1 MATLTIN
8 ESEINDSGTDQ
19 TPSWTEKG
27 TAGNTFAV
35 QSTANA
41 ARLTLTGTANDVVLI
56 EGKSTDYTA
65 KLSGKTLTLVNSNTN
80 QIITLALTT
89 DSVVNFA
96 FLDGSLDMSLAS
108 KKLGAQT
115 LTTTATKI
123 TAAVAADNTS
133 ANEFF
138 NPTTTSP
145 GVTGEDNVF
154 TLTEVAPTLTK
165 TFLWDGVDTTAL
177 KNLVSYANQIQNRG
191 GDKVTTTTSNDTA
204 AGAVDGTFFDPAY
217 VDLLNN
223 IITSVKYANLVDEK
237 LTANPAFLSTSGKT
251 VGVIEG
257 GVHTTANDDLIV
269 AGTSY
274 ALNGAY
280 INGGAGNDT
289 LEVEMK
295 GPFAQP
301 KQLLSIETVKVHN
314 VANYYDSASFGL
326 NNTGRNPNGGVNDIT
341 KIQLDGGQGGVTS
354 TSTHSI
360 LDLTNARSLKF
371 LDVSESE
378 ASGALTVLGIKNYP
392 VTTLEGGFTNDVNL
406 HYTTGQ
412 KAVLDLKLVNVN
424 FTGNSTGTNS
434 GTTAG
439 QLNIAHNA
447 GHIRIN
453 SDGFSNVLDS
463 VDFGAKFQKLTVTG
477 AGQLIINSELN
488 FDNGVATIDAATNTG
503 GLTVNLA
510 TAAGTKISPLKAIT
524 INGSTAD
531 DTITINDT
539 APDGVALKINLG
551 TGENVLNI
559 DKVLNAGAKS
569 VITGDNLTLNVNFA
583 GVNLTR
589 ANISGVDAVVIK
601 DTIGA
606 ATPALTITAAQL
618 KALGADKFVSDHNT
632 NTSITT
638 AANVN
643 LKIVV
648 TASTSLSDLID
659 VTKLDSNVKLSFD
672 IAKDATL
679 TLTAEQLDKYVA
691 HDGINSTG
699 VDNGKVV
706 INNAGLK
713 FDAFDAVVGDLAGT
727 VAAGQN
733 DFVINRSITGYDRPA
748 VATGTDTLVIDS
760 GALPVPVAPATTATP
775 TPLSVVANNTSAAQF
790 QANVGALVLNGA
802 NDVNF
807 TAPVKFGT
815 ATTSVDN
822 FKLDASALTGKL
834 NGLKIVD
841 FNKITVGADTTW
853 GSVKGTAGVDRI
865 EVTLSG
871 DVGTGATVATG
882 GLKSSGVETYVVT
895 GLDANRTFNVCDT
908 TEGLVTL
915 GLQGNAGKAVTFNN
929 VKFNVGFIM
938 EGDGKTGYETLPK
951 AAGNPNYSNVGTLN
965 AKYYTY
971 DENFTANVSV
981 SNQGKSLGLQTDG
994 LTERVLHVDGI
1005 NIDNAKAANI
1015 TITDGDVVIAGINST
1030 GANELQSV
1038 KLTSANDVTV
1048 TLNATANNLTKFDA
1062 SAVVGDATVVIGN
1075 TDGLF
1080 TPTYGDDT
1088 SAVVDLS
1095 KTAVTGVDFVKI
1107 IEGGTLSL
1115 SLAQLT
1121 DIGASDIT
1129 VIDGNDGNTTAG
1141 TATLNLTGLD
1151 ETVFS
1156 VSNFSAGITLGSIS
1170 IVDRTGDTNTAND
1183 VVTLNAATTLTNVPS
1198 LTIPAGMTL
1207 NLTAAQ
1213 FQQLAGKGTVANSGT
1228 INITDLKQA
1237 DVDAGLDLS
1246 GITNAGA
1253 GKFGTI
1259 TLAENVVLKAGTN
1272 LNAAKLIEDSGIG
1285 GGTQIGTIDG
1295 TESAGVSV
1303 LTDDRFA
1310 VLGNTGFAITLAA
1323 NQELTLATEAQAHN
1337 RVVNGATGTKVT
1349 FSFTA
1354 ATAASQVNFVDG
1366 NHTGGILTGLNL
1378 ANFSN
1383 VGTLSV
1389 LSSLVQNNNVEQILG
1404 NLNKSTL
1411 VLIDNVTV
1419 AGTAAAAT
1427 HRNVDV
1433 ATGDTVSGNLIFQN
1447 LNYADPAFVKLTKLD
1462 ISMKG
1467 GSTITGNLDIPG
1479 GLVADSKTGFDT
1491 LTINSQGSTA
1501 NTITGNITAGTN
1513 GLATENNLLNV
1524 AVNATTNLSVGT
1536 YNATT
1541 GAATAG
1547 NGSIVFTSVND
1558 ALVTGSDSA
1567 TANFTVT
1574 GAGNVKVTQL
1584 DVSDNDVDV
1593 LNVTNSGTGTLTV
1606 TGASPAI
1613 KVSTVA
1619 ETVNLKGTGAMK
1631 FGTVTTNATTGL
1643 VTDIDPSVA
1652 ATAALTINA
1661 ATATGAVDLGTVT
1674 VSDDFT
1680 FTAGTGKTT
1689 LTLGGDDS
1697 ASGDG
1702 DTTTAVMGADDVW
1715 TVDMSTAAAASTLTI
1730 DNSTTFGAGLGSQV
1744 DIKLGTTGN
1753 NTVVFDGT
1761 NTIGNVDKFSI
1772 TGTGT
1777 LQVKGA
1783 LDFRTIGTTTN
1794 ATTGVT
1800 TQDLTLGDLDIVLA
1814 AGASIQMT
1822 DAQYAA
1828 FVAAGG
1834 TISGAG
1840 TTLLV
1845 SDAISAGASI
1855 DLTEYRGI
1863 TAVQVDKTLTDTL
1876 KLTDDQAKVATIIT
1890 NAAGVV
1896 TAATWDDPDVTGTT
1910 NPHLVGDLRDL
1921 AAGATVT
1928 VLANGTAD
1936 LTTLRGLDAIDIQP
1950 STSAAVTISAT
1961 AANDQLAALGG
1972 GVAALTD
1979 LQAANSLVV
1988 KTTVANS
1995 FRNPVT
2001 NALAASV
2008 NDVNFTVTHDATTGA
2023 ATAVAVSGIAG
2034 AIDSAFNGF
2043 YDGASG
2049 ATTTGDTVFQTLVS
2063 TSGVPTAATTVSYT
2077 AAGSMS
2083 SGVTSSGNLATSQ
2096 FAADTIAFVAEADP
2110 TLTGGNLTA
2119 ITNFVTTA
2127 TNTATPT
2134 KPIDVL
2140 NFEAFLTGASTSVAL
2155 GVAAGNAVKQ
2165 VSTVTVAGAVEANE
2179 TITIGGVAA
2188 ANVVVTTGAD
2198 ATTTAAAIK
2207 TAIDAAAGS
2216 TVDVTVAA
2224 GVVTLTAKVAGTGFT
2239 PSVVSITD
2247 GTSATPGVGTT
2258 AITGAVTAN
2267 NVGTAGAAFTNKVS
2281 VVALANVGGTLDTGD
2296 FAAAG
2301 TAFAAIA
2308 NGDKGVVIT
2317 SDVATG
2323 NKIYYVYDSDATA
2336 GVTAAVTLVG
2346 TIDNI
2351 PTAAGNFFVA

>member
-96 FLDGSLDMSLAS
+96 FLDGSLDMNLAS
-108 KKLGAQT
+108 KKLGEQA
-115 LTTTATKI
+115 LTTTAAKI

-133 ANEFF
+133 AKDFF
-138 NPTTTSP
+138 SPTTTSP

-177 KNLVSYANQIQNRG
+177 KNLVSYANQVQNRG

-204 AGAVDGTFFDPAY
+204 TGAVDGTFFDPAY

-223 IITSVKYANLVDEK
+223 IIANVKYANLVDEK

-301 KQLLSIETVKVHN
+301 KQLLSIETVRVHN

-326 NNTGRNPNGGVNDIT
+326 NNTGRNANGGVNDIT
-341 KIQLDGGQGGVTS
+341 KIQLDSGQGGVTS

-378 ASGALTVLGIKNYP
+378 ASGALTILGIKNYP
-392 VTTLEGGFTNDVNL
+392 ATTLEGGFTNDVNL

-412 KAVLDLKLVNVN
+412 KAVLDLKLVNVD

-434 GTTAG
+434 GAVAG
-439 QLNIAHNA
+439 QLNIAHNV

-453 SDGFSNVLDS
+453 SDGFSNVLDA

-477 AGQLIINSELN
+477 SGQLIINSELK

-503 GLTVNLA
+503 GLTVNLD
-510 TAAGTKISPLKAIT
+510 TTAGTKISPLKTIT

-539 APDGVALKINLG
+539 APAGVALKIDLG
-551 TGENVLNI
+551 KGENVLNI

-569 VITGDNLTLNVNFA
+569 VITGDSLTVKVNVA
-583 GVNLTR
+583 GIDLTR
-589 ANISGVDAVVIK
+589 ADIRGVDTVVIK

-618 KALGADKFVSDHNT
+618 KALTADKFVSDHNT
-632 NTSITT
+632 NTSLTT
-638 AANVN
+638 ANNVN

-713 FDAFDAVVGDLAGT
+713 FDAFDAAMGDLAGT
-727 VAAGQN
+727 TAATQN
-733 DFVINRSITGYDRPA
+733 DFVINRSITGYDRPTT
-748 VATGTDTLVIDS
+748 ATGTDTLAIDS

-775 TPLSVVANNTSAAQF
+775 TPLSVVANNAAQF
-790 QANVGALVLNGA
+790 QANVGALVLKGA

-815 ATTSVDN
+815 ASTSVDN
-822 FKLDASALTGKL
+822 FKVDASALTGKL

-895 GLDANRTFNVCDT
+895 GLDMSRTFNVCDT
-908 TEGLVTL
+908 TEGLTTL

-971 DENFTANVSV
+971 DENFTANVAV
-981 SNQGKSLGLQTDG
+981 SNQGKALGLQTDG
-994 LTERVLHVDGI
+994 AKERVLHVDGI

-1030 GANELQSV
+1030 AANELQSV

-1048 TLNATANNLTKFDA
+1048 TLNASANNLTTFDA
-1062 SAVVGDATVVIGN
+1062 SAVAGDATVVIGN
-1075 TDGLF
+1075 TDAGF
-1080 TPTYGDDT
+1080 TPTHGDDT
-1088 SAVVDLS
+1088 FATVDLS
-1095 KTAVTGVDFVKI
+1095 KTAVTGVDFVEI

-1121 DIGASDIT
+1121 AIGASDIT

-1170 IVDRTGDTNTAND
+1170 IVDRTGDANTAND

-1237 DVDAGLDLS
+1237 DVDAGFDLT

-1259 TLAENVVLKAGTN
+1259 TLAENIVLKAGTN
-1272 LNAAKLIEDSGIG
+1272 LNAAKLIEDADTS
-1285 GGTQIGTIDG
+1285 GTING
-1295 TESAGVSV
+1295 AEATGVSV

-1337 RVVNGATGTKVT
+1337 RVINGAAGTKVT

-1366 NHTGGILTGLNL
+1366 THTGAPSAVTGLNL
-1378 ANFSN
+1378 GNFSN
-1383 VGTLSV
+1383 IGTLSV
-1389 LSSLVQNNNVEQILG
+1389 LSSLVQNFNVEQILG
-1404 NLNKSTL
+1404 NLNKNTL

-1419 AGTAAAAT
+1419 AGSAAAAT

-1467 GSTITGNLDIPG
+1467 GSIITGNLDIPG

-1631 FGTVTTNATTGL
+1631 FGTVTTNATTGA

-1702 DTTTAVMGADDVW
+1702 DTITAVMGAGDVW

-1814 AGASIQMT
+1814 AGASVQMT

-1845 SDAISAGASI
+1845 SDAINGATTSI

-1876 KLTDDQAKVATIIT
+1876 KLTDDQAKVATIVT
-1890 NAAGVV
+1890 NTTGVV

-1921 AAGATVT
+1921 AVGATVT

-1936 LTTLRGLDAIDIQP
+1936 LTTLRGLDAIDIQA

-1961 AANDQLAALGG
+1961 AANDQLQALGG
-1972 GVAALTD
+1972 GVAAITD

-1995 FRNPVT
+1995 FRNPIT

-2043 YDGASG
+2043 YDGTSG
-2049 ATTTGDTVFQTLVS
+2049 TTTTGDTVFQTLVS

-2077 AAGSMS
+2077 AAGSKS

-2096 FAADTIAFVAEADP
+2096 YAADTIAFVAEADA
-2110 TLTGGNLTA
+2110 TLTGGDLTA
-2119 ITNFVTTA
+2119 ITGFVTTVA
-2127 TNTATPT
+2127 SAAALAAVPSVV
-2134 KPIDVL
+2134 KPADKL
-2140 NFEAFLTGASTSVAL
+2140 DFEAFLTGASTTVAL
-2155 GVAAGNAVKQ
+2155 GVAANNSAVAQ
-2165 VSTVTVAGAVEANE
+2165 VSTVTLGSLDAGDTVAVNG
-2179 TITIGGVAA
+2179 IGGVTTPVTITGVNDTDV
-2188 ANVVVTTGAD
+2188 ANIVAEINGRTGETVVATATGAVG
-2198 ATTTAAAIK
+2198 AK
-2207 TAIDAAAGS
+2207 
-2216 TVDVTVAA
+2216 
-2224 GVVTLTAKVAGTGFT
+2224 VVTLTANTAGTPFT
-2239 PSVVSITD
+2239 VTTAVVD
-2247 GTSATPGVGTT
+2247 GGTATVTTATP
-2258 AITGAVTAN
+2258 AAVIAN
-2267 NVGTAGAAFTNKVS
+2267 NAGTVGAAFTNKVS

-2296 FAAAG
+2296 FSAAG

-2308 NGDKGVVIT
+2308 DGDKGVVI
-2317 SDVATG
+2317 AG
-2323 NKIYYVYDSDATA
+2323 NNIYYVYDSNAATPA
-2336 GVTAAVTLVG
+2336 VTAAVTLVG